1 MVTLDTDAKRVTI
14 EYDDDTR
21 VSWSREWPDLAVV
34 SRGLRRKIVNVENID
49 EARRELTDA
58 L

>member
-49 EARRELTDA
+49 EARRELCE
-58 L
+58 